1 MQDKLQIDWVSRSRS
16 LRIRRECN
24 WRNLKAIKQRRDI
37 KNTSATLHGLHLSPI
52 SNKYLKQTRLMKHT
66 KAEKKAESC
75 AHEKRE
81 YNNPNKSAEMGVK
94 PSMWK
99 FVGNGCVA
107 ILFGV
112 TNVRNLLP
120 FVV

>member
-1 MQDKLQIDWVSRSRS
+1 MQDKLQIDWVSRSS
-16 LRIRRECN
+16 SPKTRRECN
-24 WRNLKAIKQRRDI
+24 ERNLKAIKQRRDI
-37 KNTSATLHGLHLSPI
+37 KNTSGTLHGLHLSPI
-52 SNKYLKQTRLMKHT
+52 SNKYLKQTLPKHT
-66 KAEKKAESC
+66 KAEAKAESC

-99 FVGNGCVA
+99 FGGNGCVA

-112 TNVRNLLP
+112 TNVRNLPP